1 MHRAQPSLVSLEAE
15 GWAVVSSG
23 WGWEPVS
30 SLRLVCPSGR
40 QNPNHPERSLCPA
53 GTGPIVCPR
62 HVAGGVREGSERVVL
77 VYLTMSPPSGGDR
90 QSVSSLT

>member
-40 QNPNHPERSLCPA
+40 QNPNHPERSLSSWHWSYSLPQARGWWCQ
-53 GTGPIVCPR
+53 G
-62 HVAGGVREGSERVVL
+62 RE
-77 VYLTMSPPSGGDR
+77 
-90 QSVSSLT
+90 